1 MRMDDKWKK
10 SSILKQHG
18 IIFSR
23 TTSRIMQQTSC
34 DNLFEIANTVRL
46 KEDWKYENEGQQV

>member
-1 MRMDDKWKK
+1 
-10 SSILKQHG
+10 
-18 IIFSR
+18 
-23 TTSRIMQQTSC
+23 MQQTSC

>member
-1 MRMDDKWKK
+1 MDDKWKK

-34 DNLFEIANTVRL
+34 GNIFEKANNIRL
-46 KEDWKYENEGQQV
+46 NENEKCENEGQQV